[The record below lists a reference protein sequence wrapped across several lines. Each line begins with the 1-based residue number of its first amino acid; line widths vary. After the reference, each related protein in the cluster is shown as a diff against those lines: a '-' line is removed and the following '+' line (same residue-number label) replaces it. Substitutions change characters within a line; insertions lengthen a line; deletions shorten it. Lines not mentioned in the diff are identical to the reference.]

1 MDNDL
6 AAFVTYILL
15 RLIQLGI
22 IVVTIGIFVEAIL

>member
-1 MDNDL
+1 MNNDL

>member
-1 MDNDL
+1 MNNDL

-22 IVVTIGIFVEAIL
+22 IVVTIGVFVEAIL

>member
-1 MDNDL
+1 MNNDL

-22 IVVTIGIFVEAIL
+22 IIVTVGIFVEAIL

>member
-1 MDNDL
+1 MNKDL

-22 IVVTIGIFVEAIL
+22 IVVTIGVFVEAIL

>member
-1 MDNDL
+1 MNNDL

-22 IVVTIGIFVEAIL
+22 IILTVGIFVEAIL